1 MTYALQRQS
10 QRVVNLTA
18 SYLVAH
24 LATRYQQWSYT
35 CSYKKIQQYNDCW
48 LLCCCLQWFSTRDF
62 LSYTNVSNGIRQ
74 DINMKAN
81 CCKKNMWLLN
91 WTPQEHVTDNKT
103 FHCSY
108 PVKPFYTNTVC
119 WKATSV
125 IYQWGEK
132 GELRNEMKHC
142 KVGLNPGGSFG
153 FGYVFY
159 HSQDTRFTMINVFL
173 LMKPCKNGTWILWV
187 AAQMVK
193 KALCS
198 SLVFMTL
205 TDHLKENKCLIIL
218 LKV

>member
-1 MTYALQRQS
+1 MVSDRILIWKQ
-10 QRVVNLTA
+10 TA
-18 SYLVAH
+18 V
-24 LATRYQQWSYT
+24 
-35 CSYKKIQQYNDCW
+35 KK
-48 LLCCCLQWFSTRDF
+48 
-62 LSYTNVSNGIRQ
+62 
-74 DINMKAN
+74 
-81 CCKKNMWLLN
+81 KKWLLN

-153 FGYVFY
+153 SVFY
-159 HSQDTRFTMINVFL
+159 QCQDARFTMINVFL
-173 LMKPCKNGTWILWV
+173 LMKPCKNKTWILWV

>member
-1 MTYALQRQS
+1 MVSDRILIWKQ
-10 QRVVNLTA
+10 TA
-18 SYLVAH
+18 V
-24 LATRYQQWSYT
+24 
-35 CSYKKIQQYNDCW
+35 KK
-48 LLCCCLQWFSTRDF
+48 
-62 LSYTNVSNGIRQ
+62 
-74 DINMKAN
+74 
-81 CCKKNMWLLN
+81 KKKMWLLN

-153 FGYVFY
+153 SVFY
-159 HSQDTRFTMINVFL
+159 QCQDARFTMINVFL
-173 LMKPCKNGTWILWV
+173 LMKPCKNKTWILWV